1 MVSAAFPPKL
11 AANKTGSA
19 MTFNLSRRGL
29 LASSG
34 ALLATPAAAAMPQ
47 ALMPQESADTPKIC
61 IGPVVETEMNVAGFR
76 RFRQIGLTHVIMNN
90 TGFPW
95 NAEVL
100 TARVKLLKDHGL
112 TVGDIVLPYVG
123 NARETMRDIILARP
137 GRSQAIEV
145 VKNAI
150 RAAGAA
156 GIPVVE
162 YNFYAH
168 RLEEGYFHAPD
179 VSRGGAVV
187 ESFHYDRVKDLP
199 PLPETGAQK
208 ADVLW
213 ANLEYFLK
221 AVVPVAEAAKVR
233 LSLHPNDPPPA
244 ISRGSAQI
252 MTTFDDWKRLINLV
266 DSPSNGL
273 TYDCGV
279 SREIGEDPVLVAR
292 WLGERDRIQHVHYR
306 NVVVRRPREDY
317 TEVWPD
323 NGVVDMLAVMK
334 ELVRLKYTRMI
345 HPEHARGL
353 NVTEGVSEVLRD
365 PAGERG
371 SRLAADTDPNLNSY
385 AAWAYHVAYTRAML
399 QAALLQR

>member
-1 MVSAAFPPKL
+1 MSTI
-11 AANKTGSA
+11 N
-19 MTFNLSRRGL
+19 RRCL
-29 LASSG
+29 LAMSG
-34 ALLATPAAAAMPQ
+34 AALATPAFAAWTPADQ
-47 ALMPQESADTPKIC
+47 GMPQEDAGTPKIG
-61 IGPVVETEMNVAGFR
+61 IGPVVEAEMNPQGLR
-76 RFRQIGLTHVIMNN
+76 RFRQIGLSHVILNN
-90 TGFPW
+90 TGFPFT
-95 NAEVL
+95 ADVL
-100 TARVKLLKDHGL
+100 KARVKLLRDNGL
-112 TVGDIVLPYVG
+112 SVGDIVLPYVG
-123 NARETMRDIILARP
+123 AARETMRDIILARP
-137 GRSQAIEV
+137 GRPQAIALV
-145 VKNAI
+145 QQSI

-179 VSRGGAVV
+179 PARGGAVV

-199 PLPETGAQK
+199 PLSETGAQT
-208 ADVLW
+208 ADAQW

-221 AVVPVAEAAKVR
+221 EVVPVAEAANVR

-244 ISRGSAQI
+244 ISRGSHQI
-252 MTTFDDWKRLINLV
+252 MTTFADWKRLIGLV
-266 DSPSNGL
+266 DSPSNGM

-306 NVVVRRPREDY
+306 NVIVRRPREEY

-323 NGVVDMLAVMK
+323 NGMVNMLAVMK

-353 NVTEGVSEVLRD
+353 NVNDGLGETLRD

-371 SRLAADTDPNLNSY
+371 SALAAASDPNTNSY
-385 AAWAYHVAYTRAML
+385 AAWAYHVAYARAML
-399 QAALLQR
+399 QTALMERPI